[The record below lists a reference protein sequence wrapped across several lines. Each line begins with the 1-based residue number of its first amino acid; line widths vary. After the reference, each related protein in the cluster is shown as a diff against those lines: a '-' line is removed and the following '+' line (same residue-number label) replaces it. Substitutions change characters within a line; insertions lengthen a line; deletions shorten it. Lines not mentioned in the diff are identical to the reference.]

1 VDKEANA
8 FHISQAAEMRSRA
21 AKEISESE
29 KHRSSSQM
37 QAVNVW
43 LGTNLASLYDELDR
57 LARTCYPGSTD
68 WIIKSSKMKAWLQ
81 NRAGQP
87 ICWLVGKP
95 GAGKSVI
102 CSKLIQDLQNDQQ
115 GSTIFYL
122 CNHFSASPNEAG
134 QILRSLVSQLVQ
146 QRPDLVP
153 YILDECVSRGV
164 PASGSQLRKMIP
176 KLLLGFSCLRIIV
189 DGLDEIEESQQRQVL
204 SDLIDFATNPLGPG
218 SPCKIL
224 IASRDVTVISR
235 FLSQRTVLSLGDDL
249 QAFQGAVQPYVHHEL
264 GLLRKSLSD
273 IEVEQTTM
281 DVIEHRLV
289 KKSNG
294 NTHYFTTTTK
304 SSTDYFE
311 ECFYGFG
318 LLLPL

>member
-1 VDKEANA
+1 
-8 FHISQAAEMRSRA
+8 MRSRA

-29 KHRSSSQM
+29 RHRNSSQM

-43 LGTNLASLYDELDR
+43 LDTNLALLHDELDR
-57 LARTCYPGSTD
+57 LAHHCYPGSTD

-115 GSTIFYL
+115 CSAIFYL
-122 CNHFSASPNEAG
+122 CNHFGTSPNEAG

-153 YILDECVSRGV
+153 YILDEYVSRGV

-176 KLLLGFSCLRIIV
+176 KLLMGFSCLRIIV

-218 SPCKIL
+218 SYCKIL
-224 IASRDVTVISR
+224 IASRDATVISR

-249 QAFQGAVQPYVHHEL
+249 QAFQAAVQPYVHHEL
-264 GLLRKSLSD
+264 SELRKSLSD

-289 KKSNG
+289 EKSNG
-294 NTHYFTTTTK
+294 NTPLLH
-304 SSTDYFE
+304 
-311 ECFYGFG
+311 CFHQI
-318 LLLPL
+318 LS